1 MQQQRGFTLIEL
13 MVAIAIIG
21 ILTSLAVPAFQ
32 DYIVRARVSE
42 GLLLASEA
50 QLAVAENAIAGNA
63 LDVAYQAPSATR
75 NVDNIAISE
84 VGEITITF
92 TPLAGGGTII
102 LTPSYG
108 ASGSR
113 LSAGTPPTDVIKWD
127 CGAAGHKAP
136 VGYAG
141 QAGTLMAKYAPTN
154 CR

>member
-1 MQQQRGFTLIEL
+1 MEQRGFTLIEL
-13 MVAIAIIG
+13 MVVIALIG

-32 DYIVRARVSE
+32 EYIVRARVSE

-50 QLAVAENAIAGNA
+50 QLVVADNASNGNA
-63 LDVAYQAPSATR
+63 LDLGYQAPSATR

-84 VGEITITF
+84 AGVITIIF
-92 TPLAGGGTII
+92 KALAGGGSLI

-108 ASGSR
+108 ASG
-113 LSAGTPPTDVIKWD
+113 TPLAVGMVPTDAIKWD
-127 CGAAGHKAP
+127 CGAAGHRAS

-141 QAGTLMAKYAPTN
+141 QAGTLAAKYAPSN